1 MEIFRVIC
9 IKVVIEVVEV
19 EGFSKGKK
27 KKKKRELST
36 EPKGTLNL
44 KERIR
49 KRREIKS
56 KVLKRTK

>member
-19 EGFSKGKK
+19 EGFSKKK
-27 KKKKRELST
+27 KRRELST
-36 EPKGTLNL
+36 EPKGMLNL

-49 KRREIKS
+49 KRQEIKA
-56 KVLKRTK
+56 KY

>member
-19 EGFSKGKK
+19 EGFSK

-36 EPKGTLNL
+36 EPKVMLNS

-49 KRREIKS
+49 KRHEIKS